1 MMINLQQHQ
10 GWYMPAQDTTM
21 PGDMRQGGYQIKHQ
35 DGFLQHISKTTG
47 HRGVAVDIGAHIGL
61 WSRKLMQCYAYV
73 YAFEPIPELAEC
85 YRKNA
90 QQSNYQLRQM
100 ALGDRKEPL
109 TMMYESQRSQ
119 NTHITGHGN
128 ITVPVERLDDQ
139 RIDNVGVIKIDVEGW
154 EMPVLLGGKA
164 IIARD
169 HPCIVV
175 EQKQGAQARV
185 GRHKQD
191 ITRLLESWGY
201 RRQLKIANDVLYG
214 YDV

>member
-1 MMINLQQHQ
+1 MSALKQHE

-21 PGDMRQGGYQIKHQ
+21 PGDMSHAQYQQRQR
-35 DGFLQHISKTTG
+35 DGFLNHIQQHTG
-47 HRGVAVDIGAHIGL
+47 YLGAAVDIGAHIGL
-61 WSRKLMQCYAYV
+61 WSRRLMQCYQWV
-73 YAFEPIPELAEC
+73 YAFEPIPELAQC

-90 QQSNYQLRQM
+90 QQSNYQLRQI
-100 ALGDRKEPL
+100 ALGDNKEPL
-109 TMMYESQRSQ
+109 TMMYEPQRSQ
-119 NTHITGHGN
+119 NTHMTSHGN

-139 RIDNVGVIKIDVEGW
+139 RIDNIGVIKIDVEGW

-169 HPCIVV
+169 HPWIVV

-201 RRQLKIANDVLYG
+201 RKANKIANDVLYG
-214 YDV
+214 YDG